1 MTASRIVV
9 QASSRS
15 WQGGRDQCMN
25 EIDGRPA
32 VAVVLDHVRQH
43 FDCPIVLAGPEF
55 DAGGELAGVAAKC
68 AGGGVTTYF
77 GHNERPLH
85 RVLAACQDL
94 DDNALIVR
102 VDGLHVCVDLDGADA
117 MLELAE
123 QGALD
128 CVKFPDDFP
137 AQVAC
142 EVFRIG
148 ALRRAAESLG
158 PADAPFWVHPKFYLF
173 AHPHRFRTAYY
184 EPARRYTDEELR
196 TFRRRVQSVHDMLRI
211 EVGDQRVWHADQLS
225 FHYELAA
232 ERLDRG
238 ARVLDV
244 ACGDGFGCRMMAP
257 KAREMVGVDLDP
269 STINA
274 ARGHA
279 VPAGVRYEVGDV
291 TRLGFPDGYFDA
303 VTSMETLEHVSP
315 EPTLRELVRVLR
327 PGGRLMLSTP
337 QNRIG
342 HIPVNAAHVH
352 EYSVDELRAVVQPFA
367 EVEEIIGIKAGRIV
381 FAGDPIGANTFL
393 TAIKR
398 QAAA

>member
-1 MTASRIVV
+1 
-9 QASSRS
+9 
-15 WQGGRDQCMN
+15 MN

-32 VAVVLDHVRQH
+32 VAVVLDRMMQH
-43 FDCPIVLAGPEF
+43 FDCSIVLAGPAF
-55 DAGGELAGVAAKC
+55 DAEGELAGVAAKC
-68 AGGGVTTYF
+68 PVGRVTTFF

-85 RVLAACQDL
+85 RVLAACEDL
-94 DDNALIVR
+94 DDEALIVR
-102 VDGLHVCVDLDGADA
+102 VDGLHVCVDLEGADA
-117 MLELAE
+117 MVQLAE
-123 QGALD
+123 HGALD

-137 AQVAC
+137 AQVTC
-142 EVFRIG
+142 EVYRVG
-148 ALRRAAESLG
+148 ALRRVSQRLG
-158 PADAPFWVHPKFYLF
+158 PADAPYWVHPKFYLF
-173 AHPHRFRTAYY
+173 AHPHRFRTAHY
-184 EPARRYTDEELR
+184 EPSRRYTDEELR

-211 EVGDQRVWHADQLS
+211 EVGAQRVWHADQLS

-232 ERLDRG
+232 ARLAPG

-257 KAREMVGVDLDP
+257 QAREMVGVDLDP
-269 STINA
+269 RTIGA
-274 ARGHA
+274 ARQHPM
-279 VPAGVRYEVGDV
+279 PAGVRYEVGDV

-352 EYSVDELRAVVQPFA
+352 EYSVDELRAVVQSFA

-381 FAGDPIGANTFL
+381 FPDDPIGANTFL

-398 QAAA
+398 PAAA